1 MRSLTNYDMAVIQVY
16 AALTANYKVYP
27 YSPAENMKEAIT
39 QVNQLLDK
47 LDEQLKKD
55 YKKE

>member
-1 MRSLTNYDMAVIQVY
+1 MAVIQVY